1 MKKIFLII
9 TCLFVF
15 ALTTKA
21 QEISENTIGLRLSG
35 GEDFGAEISYQ
46 KALLENN
53 RLEIGL
59 GLGDNFGNFKAVGLY
74 QWVWNLE
81 ENFNWYAGFGGG
93 LATTS
98 STSIFGSG
106 NIGIEYNFKVPILLS
121 LDYRPEIGIIGDFG
135 LRSVVALAVRYQ
147 F

>member
-9 TCLFVF
+9 TCLFAF
-15 ALTTKA
+15 TLTTKA

-46 KALLENN
+46 KGLSDIN

-93 LATTS
+93 LVAGNDFTL
-98 STSIFGSG
+98 FAAG
-106 NIGIEYNFKVPILLS
+106 NIGVEYDFNIPLLIS
-121 LDYRPEIGIIGDFG
+121 LDFRPEFGFIGSNG
-135 LRSVVALAVRYQ
+135 LASIFSLGLRYQ

>member
-9 TCLFVF
+9 TCLLAFT
-15 ALTTKA
+15 LTTKA

-46 KALLENN
+46 KALSDIN

-74 QWVWNLE
+74 QWVWNSE

-106 NIGIEYNFKVPILLS
+106 NIGIEYNFDAPILLS
-121 LDYRPEIGIIGDFG
+121 LDYRPEIGIIGNSG
-135 LRSVVALAVRYQ
+135 LRSIVAFSVRYQ